1 MPNLI
6 FSREI
11 IFRHCLLDA
20 TKADS
25 CQHLQ
30 LGLQGLGGLR
40 YEVHHHP
47 RSNRSLACPLIGVTH
62 WVANRDPCDGESGPR
77 QSTAPR
83 REISRFQQTR
93 SSQAALREYSQK
105 KKKKKKT
112 SGGTAPPALFIRFL
126 LVVYFTVTSKGKINM
141 LFMNF

>member
-11 IFRHCLLDA
+11 IFRHCLFD
-20 TKADS
+20 TTRADN

-40 YEVHHHP
+40 YEVHRP
-47 RSNRSLACPLIGVTH
+47 RSNRSLACPLIGVTR
-62 WVANRDPCDGESGPR
+62 WVANRDPCDGESCPR

-83 REISRFQQTR
+83 RGTSRFPQTR

-105 KKKKKKT
+105 KKKPQ
-112 SGGTAPPALFIRFL
+112 GTASPPAFFTGFL